1 MPEQLLDFTG
11 RVVLVTG
18 GKSGIGR
25 AAALAFARQGARL
38 IIAGRSQADDT
49 LRTIRDAGG
58 EARFVQTDISI
69 AAQVRHLVD
78 ATLEAYG
85 RLDVAFNNSG
95 LLPVTAELTEQTE
108 EDFDQILA
116 VDLKG
121 LFLCMKYQIPAMLKT
136 GGGSIVNCGS
146 VASLIADPGMSPY
159 VAAKHGV
166 AGLSKAAA
174 LEYAKRNIR
183 INTVCPGFTETEMT
197 RGWIADPRMCEQ
209 VKSFN
214 AVNRIASPDEI
225 AGLVLFLASPMAS
238 FITGA
243 VIPVDGAQT
252 AH

>member
-25 AAALAFARQGARL
+25 AAAQAFAKQGARVV
-38 IIAGRSQADDT
+38 IAGRSQADDT
-49 LRTIRDAGG
+49 LRSIRDAGG
-58 EARFVQTDISI
+58 EALFVRTDVSI
-69 AAQVRHLVD
+69 AEQVRHLVD

-95 LLPVTAELTEQTE
+95 LLPVTADLVEQSE
-108 EDFDQILA
+108 EDFDKILA
-116 VDLKG
+116 TDLKG
-121 LFLCMKYQIPAMLKT
+121 AFLCMKYQILAMLNA
-136 GGGSIVNCGS
+136 GGGAIINCGS

-159 VAAKHGV
+159 VAAKHGL

-174 LEYAKRNIR
+174 LEYATRNIR
-183 INTVCPGFTETEMT
+183 INTVCPGFTKTEMT
-197 RGWIADPRMCEQ
+197 RGWLADPQMCEL
-209 VKSFN
+209 VKSYN